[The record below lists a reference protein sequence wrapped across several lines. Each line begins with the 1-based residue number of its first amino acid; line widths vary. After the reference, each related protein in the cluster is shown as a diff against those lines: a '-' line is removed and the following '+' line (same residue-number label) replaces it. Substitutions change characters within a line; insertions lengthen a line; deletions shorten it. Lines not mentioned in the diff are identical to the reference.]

1 MTYLERQEFLKQF
14 NFLGDIIASMILND
28 WDRKFLKGAELFEAL
43 KKTTSDYVIMKKIDE
58 TQASTIVKE
67 FASKIGINVDSKE
80 LEVKKEET
88 EKIDYFK
95 LDWNIWK
102 ELNNKEKNDAKP
114 LEKPDPAFK
123 EFEKRVPSSIRTNYS
138 FKKLFTY
145 NISEREVTEI
155 NKTFFDMFEWPL
167 SPVHNKNLEV
177 VNTKK
182 LKMMEHSNDPE
193 GLCEERIKFMA
204 EHRFILTTPKINT
217 FAQLT
222 RVVSMDNITQEV
234 IEQMREWKN
243 QKGYTINE
251 AINEVVTPQLIAVHP
266 FIDFD
271 FKFDNE
277 DEKTDEQKMTKI
289 DSVFA
294 WLEQLKEHVFGNYCV
309 GGYTKEPHIAK
320 KYFGDDYKLYEG
332 EGKRLSLHVIF
343 YEKAM
348 LISDLIELF
357 KKENNEFI
365 YTKNMNPSV
374 DHKVYEVQQ
383 RRLFRHTLSPKLQ
396 AKNENLMYNGR
407 FLKGYEPPRFEDSFV
422 SLTGIETPVKQSDL
436 KEFFDFDHSKPKSKM
451 PKKPTKTLP
460 ITLADEPTK
469 KTVKEHSM
477 KQAKEKSQN
486 ALHEESTE
494 ASTEASQEEFHETH
508 YGDYQENKIKVTL
521 PKEYMRSLLDMIP
534 WHRYGDFMYTGG
546 DPLHAALS
554 TFIANSPYSYD
565 DTLELLNSWWLR
577 EEHHRHDD
585 EMEKM
590 LKSEYYKDGIHEQ
603 HNNTYFYCFYKYATS
618 LIPRV
623 ETIEVKY
630 CEKYNI
636 KIAVFKLY
644 KDELNNKYLAAKKNK
659 NLSRD
664 YYPYIKKLE
673 AAAAQIENLPIA
685 PRQSIETIQDNFL
698 DLVNSDKAEQPQQ
711 SESQQSESQ
720 YDWLPE
726 IMKIV
731 YPSGDSRSAPS
742 GDSKKP
748 KIGDSTKFKFHVT
761 MFKLQQLMKA
771 EIDVAK
777 SKREPLE
784 KIKCEF
790 GKRVMALNG
799 PDTDKCYKRSRY
811 NNFYDESTKKLVT
824 MTYDSR
830 RDPIIPTTEKILKDF
845 YTDEQIDVS
854 RYWHTSLRE
863 LEILKKEQRLLQL
876 YAVSDSDPRTDNAR
890 RFIEIIKKTFRRP
903 IDSKAY
909 FEFLRKKLE
918 NPDKKLDYNLCCYGA
933 SGVFKTALINIVSIF
948 INTKIL
954 SMKDVENQF
963 NDWIIGTSL
972 AVVEEIAQQEERAA
986 EKAEALKRNL
996 NHVVNIQVKHGPS
1009 FDVESSMDMIMNC
1022 NFASIGG
1029 LMDYRE
1035 TNDMARRF
1043 ILMPRIRPDNWDED
1057 LEWGCKY
1064 IAERDNWKFIAGMI
1078 LREEYLTDD
1087 EREELLKY
1095 QKDEEQARFKTMAGK
1110 RGVLG
1115 YDVLTSFLI
1124 YNDVTTAR
1132 KKKLRKNSYCLNVD
1146 SLSQELKKNTS
1157 YNAGGQTE
1165 KAFLLSIG
1173 VLDNQAQKYNY
1184 IVDIV
1189 KFYFTYIS
1197 LTSPRATQFLLNKL
1211 KENYPG
1217 CEETETYKNELKSWL
1232 EETGVESLND
1242 EINENPEVNNDFE
1255 TYE

>member
-1 MTYLERQEFLKQF
+1 MT
-14 NFLGDIIASMILND
+14 MILTD
-28 WDRKFLKGAELFEAL
+28 WHFKVWKGGKLFDSLKS
-43 KKTTSDYVIMKKIDE
+43 TTADYVTMGKIDE
-58 TQASTIVKE
+58 TEATTIVKA
-67 FASKIGINVDSKE
+67 FASKIGLKVDSKE
-80 LEVKKEET
+80 LEMKKEGT
-88 EKIDYFK
+88 GRINYFKIDWK
-95 LDWNIWK
+95 VWK
-102 ELNNKEKNDAKP
+102 ELNSKEKNAAEP
-114 LEKPDPAFK
+114 LEKPDPKFK
-123 EFEKRVPSSIRTNYS
+123 ELEKKVPSSIRTNYS
-138 FKKLFTY
+138 FKNLITY
-145 NISEREVTEI
+145 NISENEVTEA

-167 SPVHNKNLEV
+167 SPVHNKNLEAI
-177 VNTKK
+177 NTKT

-204 EHRFILTTPKINT
+204 EHRFILTTPRINS

-222 RVVSMDNITQEV
+222 RVVSMDKITPEA
-234 IEQMREWKN
+234 IEEMREWKN

-277 DEKTDEQKMTKI
+277 DEKTDEQKMAKV
-289 DSVFA
+289 DSIFA
-294 WLEQLKEHVFGNYCV
+294 WLEQLKENVFGNYCV

-357 KKENNEFI
+357 KKENDEFI
-365 YTKNMNPSV
+365 YTKNMNTSV

-396 AKNENLMYNGR
+396 ANNENLMYNGR

-436 KEFFDFDHSKPKSKM
+436 KEFFDFDHLKPKSKIQNKQ
-451 PKKPTKTLP
+451 KKVLP
-460 ITLADEPTK
+460 ITLLDEPTK
-469 KTVKEHSM
+469 TTVKEHSM
-477 KQAKEKSQN
+477 EHSIKTPKVEA
-486 ALHEESTE
+486 HE
-494 ASTEASQEEFHETH
+494 ASHEASHESH
-508 YGDYQENKIKVTL
+508 GGDYQETKIKVTL

-534 WHRYGDFMYTGG
+534 WHHYGDFMYKPG
-546 DPLHAALS
+546 DSLHAALS

-577 EEHHRHDD
+577 EEHNHHDD
-585 EMEKM
+585 EMTKM
-590 LKSEYYKDGIHEQ
+590 LEREYYKDGIHEQ
-603 HNNTYFYCFYKYATS
+603 HNNTYFYCFYKYAAS
-618 LIPRV
+618 LVPRV
-623 ETIEVKY
+623 ETIETKY

-636 KIAVFKLY
+636 KIGVFKLY

-673 AAAAQIENLPIA
+673 AAASQIENLPIA
-685 PRQSIETIQDNFL
+685 PRQSSEESQETIQDNFL
-698 DLVNSDKAEQPQQ
+698 DLVNSDEAKQPQQTEQPQQ
-711 SESQQSESQ
+711 SEAQ

-731 YPSGDSRSAPS
+731 YPGA
-742 GDSKKP
+742 DSKNT
-748 KIGDSTKFKFHVT
+748 KINDSTKFKFHVT
-761 MFKLQQLMKA
+761 MFRLQQLMKV
-771 EIDVAK
+771 EIDAAK

-790 GKRVMALNG
+790 GKRVMSING
-799 PDTDKCYKRSRY
+799 PDADECYKRSRY

-830 RDPIIPTTEKILKDF
+830 RDPIIPTTEKILKGF
-845 YTDEQIDVS
+845 YTGEQIDVS

-863 LEILKKEQRLLQL
+863 LESLKKEQRLLQL

-890 RFIEIIKKTFRRP
+890 RFIEIIKKTFRRQ
-903 IDSKAY
+903 IDAKAY

-933 SGVFKTALINIVSIF
+933 SGVFKTALINIISIF

-963 NDWIIGTSL
+963 NDWIIDTSL

-1009 FDVESSMDMIMNC
+1009 FDVESSMNMIMNC

-1043 ILMPRIRPDNWDED
+1043 ILMPRIRPENWDED
-1057 LEWGCKY
+1057 LEWGSKY
-1064 IAERDNWKFIAGMI
+1064 IADRNNWKFIAGMV
-1078 LREEYLTDD
+1078 LREEYLTGD

-1146 SLSQELKKNTS
+1146 SLSQELKRNTS

-1184 IVDIV
+1184 VVDIV

-1217 CEETETYKNELKSWL
+1217 CEESETYKNELKSWL

-1242 EINENPEVNNDFE
+1242 EINENPEVNDEFE
-1255 TYE
+1255 TYD